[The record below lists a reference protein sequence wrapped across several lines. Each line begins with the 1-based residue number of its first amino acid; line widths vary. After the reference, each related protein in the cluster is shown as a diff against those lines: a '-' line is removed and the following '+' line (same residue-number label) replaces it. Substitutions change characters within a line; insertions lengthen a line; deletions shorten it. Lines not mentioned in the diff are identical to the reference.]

1 MLLCPDCGQEN
12 PDRFRLCGYC
22 GAGLAPADG
31 PAELRK
37 TVTIVFCDLK
47 GSTSLAERLDSEAL
61 REVLGV
67 YFSAMRQVIERYG
80 GTVEKYI
87 GDAIMAVFGLPT
99 LHEDDALRAVRAAFD
114 MGNAL
119 KSVNVRLQAAWGVTL
134 ENRTGVNTGQVVAG
148 DAATRQ
154 RLATGDAV
162 NVAARLEQ
170 AAGAGQVLLGATTYA
185 LVRDWVSVEPV
196 EPLELKGKSERV
208 PAYRLTGIGG
218 GEIVRR
224 QQDLPLVGRE
234 AELTLLLDAFDRGPG
249 QSACTAVT
257 VLGPAG
263 LGKTR
268 LVDEF
273 VRQISSHAQV
283 VRGRC
288 LSYGDG
294 ITFWPLAEAL
304 RQAAGILPGDREEE
318 ARAKLWL
325 LAGPEHEDAA
335 LRVAS
340 LMGLSPGSYTKD
352 EVLWSVR
359 AMFAAM
365 ASRRPLVVVF
375 DDVHWAE
382 HVFLDLIEH
391 VADTAAGVP
400 LLVVCAA
407 RPELLDERAGFL
419 ADRSHASRME
429 LGDLTRA
436 DAAAVIGNIAGGLRL
451 PASLEG
457 RIFAAAGGNPLF
469 VEQMISVLIDA
480 GVISESGAGWQ
491 ITSGDEQVIVPPSVS
506 SLLASRLDRLPSLE
520 RAVLERAAVIGLDFQ
535 PAAVDA
541 LAADAEAAADLGQ
554 ALAALCDKRL
564 IRITDAGPGDDQYQ
578 FTNLLVR
585 DAAYERLLK
594 RTRAR
599 MHERFADWLLQ
610 ISGDRAAEFEEITG
624 YHLEQS
630 FRYRAELGPVDEQA
644 RSLGDRAA
652 RHLGIAGARAVGHG
666 DMPAAAS
673 LFQRAAGLLADGHF
687 DRPRYLLHAGEALG
701 DIGELAAAQEALT
714 SASTGAT
721 TLRDDAIAQSRAAEL
736 AGLQLGYTTGT
747 ASAHDGV
754 VERARAL
761 IASLEEAGDHSG
773 LARAWRLLTFAHWTA
788 NQYGRAAEAADRMIW
803 HATQA
808 GDELT
813 ARRYAGSLAMSALFG
828 PTPVTEAIAYC
839 EHVLGQV
846 TDDRKA
852 TAITEVTLSHL
863 EAMRANFETARL
875 RYRRSRALLEEFG
888 WRLTAALT
896 SLDSAV
902 VEMLAGDLDAAE
914 DELRKD
920 YQTLDQMG
928 ERNYI
933 STTAGVLAEVLYR
946 KGELAAAAEFAGNC
960 RTLAS
965 SDDVSSQ
972 FLWRCVT
979 AKLLARDGAHDRAEP
994 LVREALELI
1003 SSSDFLDLQGDGFM
1017 DLAEVCRLRSDTTQ
1031 ALEALAAAS
1040 ERFAAKGNIVS
1051 ARLAGVAATELQ
1063 AAIAADGAA
1072 HRQAEPVPGQAVAG
1086 GATRQRI

>member
-1 MLLCPDCGQEN
+1 MLQCPACHQEN
-12 PDRFRLCGYC
+12 PEQFRLCGYC
-22 GAGLAPADG
+22 GAELVQPGAA
-31 PAELRK
+31 AEQRK
-37 TVTIVFCDLK
+37 TVTIIFCDLK
-47 GSTSLAERLDSEAL
+47 GSTSLGERLDSEAL

-67 YFSAMRQVIERYG
+67 YFTAMRQVIERYG

-99 LHEDDALRAVRAAFD
+99 LHEDDALRAVRAAYD
-114 MGNAL
+114 MERAL
-119 KSVNVRLQAAWGVTL
+119 KGVNVRLQATWGVTL

-170 AAGAGQVLLGATTYA
+170 AAAPGEVLIGETTFA
-185 LVRDWVSVEPV
+185 LVKDAVSVEPV

-208 PAYRLTGIGG
+208 PAYRLTGITS
-218 GEIVRR
+218 GEAVRR
-224 QQDLPLVGRE
+224 RQDLPVVGRE
-234 AELTLLLDAFDRGPG
+234 AELTSLLDAYDRGPG
-249 QSACTAVT
+249 ESECVAVT
-257 VLGPAG
+257 VVGPAG

-273 VRQISSHAQV
+273 VRRVGGRAAV

-304 RQAAGILPGDREEE
+304 RPTAGILPDDREDE
-318 ARAKLWL
+318 ARAKLFA
-325 LAGPEHEDAA
+325 LAGPQREDAA

-340 LMGLSPGSYTKD
+340 LMGLTSGSYSKD
-352 EVLWSVR
+352 ELLWGVR
-359 AMFAAM
+359 ALFEAM
-365 ASRRPLVVVF
+365 AARRPLVVVF

-382 HVFLDLIEH
+382 HLFLDLIEH
-391 VADTAAGVP
+391 VVDGSQGVP

-407 RPELLDERAGFL
+407 RPELLDERGEFL
-419 ADRSHASRME
+419 AGRGNASRLE
-429 LGDLTRA
+429 LAELSRA
-436 DAAAVIGNIAGGLRL
+436 DAAAVIGALAGGLRL
-451 PASLEG
+451 PVSLED
-457 RIFAAAGGNPLF
+457 RILTAAGGNPLF
-469 VEQMISVLIDA
+469 VEQMIATLIDA
-480 GVISESGAGWQ
+480 GTIYESGAGWEVA
-491 ITSGDEQVIVPPSVS
+491 GGYEEVIVPPSVS
-506 SLLASRLDRLPSLE
+506 SLLTSRLDGLPVLE

-541 LAADAEAAADLGQ
+541 LAADAEAAADLGP
-554 ALAALCDKRL
+554 ALSSLCGKRL
-564 IRITDAGPGDDQYQ
+564 IRETGTDSDGDLYQ

-594 RTRAR
+594 RSRAR
-599 MHERFADWLLQ
+599 MHERFADWLLRT
-610 ISGDRAAEFEEITG
+610 SGDRMAEQEEIVG

-652 RHLGIAGARAVGHG
+652 RHLGIAGSKAVGHG

-673 LFQRAAGLLADGHF
+673 LFQRAAGLLEEDDK
-687 DRPRYLLHAGEALG
+687 DRPGFLLQAGEALG
-701 DIGELAAAQEALT
+701 DIGELASAEESLDRALSGAAR
-714 SASTGAT
+714 
-721 TLRDDAIAQSRAAEL
+721 LRADAISEARAAEL
-736 AGLQLGYTTGT
+736 AGLQLRYTTGT
-747 ASAHDGV
+747 ASAQDGV
-754 VERARAL
+754 VARAGEL
-761 IASLEEAGDHSG
+761 IAGLEEAGDHRG
-773 LARAWRLLTFAHWTA
+773 LARVWLLLTFAHWTA
-788 NQYGRAAEAADRMIW
+788 NQYGRAAEAADRMIQ

-828 PTPVTEAIAYC
+828 PTPVTEAVAIC
-839 EHVLGQV
+839 EQLLGRV
-846 TDDRKA
+846 SDDRKA
-852 TAITEVTLSHL
+852 TAITEVTLAHL
-863 EAMRANFETARL
+863 EAMRANFSEAREH
-875 RYRRSRALLEEFG
+875 YRRSRALLEEFG

-902 VEMLAGDLDAAE
+902 VEMLAGDLEAAE
-914 DELRKD
+914 AELRKD

-946 KGELAAAAEFAGNC
+946 QGRLEAAAEFARTC
-960 RTLAS
+960 QTLAS

-972 FLWRCVT
+972 FLWRCVD
-979 AKLLARDGAHDRAEP
+979 AKLLARDGAHDRADA
-994 LVREALELI
+994 LIREAIELI
-1003 SSSDFLDLQGDGFM
+1003 SDSDFLDLQGNGFM
-1017 DLAEVCRLRSDTTQ
+1017 DLAEVCRLRSDTDR
-1031 ALEALAAAS
+1031 ALEALARAS
-1040 ERFAAKGNIVS
+1040 ERFEAKGNIVS
-1051 ARLAGVAATELQ
+1051 ARLAGAAAAELR
-1063 AAIAADGAA
+1063 ATAD
-1072 HRQAEPVPGQAVAG
+1072 RQAS
-1086 GATRQRI
+1086 